1 LFELKIIV
9 GQKDFL
15 FSENELPNEKVRSH
29 GGRNEIKE
37 LINYSFIVGE
47 NFMRSWRKVLLR
59 NLQTARQDIC
69 NTL

>member
-15 FSENELPNEKVRSH
+15 FSENELSNEKVRSQ